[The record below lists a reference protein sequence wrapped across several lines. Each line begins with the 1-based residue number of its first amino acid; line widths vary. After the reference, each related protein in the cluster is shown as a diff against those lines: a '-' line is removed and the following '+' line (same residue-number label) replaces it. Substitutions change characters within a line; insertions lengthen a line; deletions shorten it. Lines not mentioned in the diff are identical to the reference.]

1 MDATLVPDDAVDIL
15 EEILPAQNRS
25 FELGLRLKL
34 PHHEVE
40 GIHSTH
46 IDPRSRLLHVI
57 LAFLNQAEPRPTWRV
72 IVDALRSP
80 AVKLPRLADKV
91 EAAHFPDPTSTRGVV
106 TETTSTGIKDI
117 THNYTLS
124 LYTILASVQAASPS
138 IVVVVDLPE
147 KEEASTSTSVAGPPD
162 TTGRT

>member
-1 MDATLVPDDAVDIL
+1 MDIV
-15 EEILPAQNRS
+15 EEILPAQNDS

-46 IDPRSRLLHVI
+46 SDPRSRLLHVI

-80 AVKLPRLADKV
+80 AVNLPRLANKV
-91 EAAHFPDPTSTRGVV
+91 EATHFPDPTPSRDVV
-106 TETTSTGIKDI
+106 TETTSTGKI
-117 THNYTLS
+117 
-124 LYTILASVQAASPS
+124 AS
-138 IVVVVDLPE
+138 
-147 KEEASTSTSVAGPPD
+147 
-162 TTGRT
+162 